1 VFFATDALVISL
13 RAIGFV
19 ALFQAAGAALFL
31 ALYEPHIVRASA
43 DRLRV
48 VARVAA
54 LVALVAAVL
63 HYVLTPARMAG
74 DFGST
79 FDPALESLLLR
90 SNSGGAH
97 IVRVVGL
104 AILLLSLDRASRLNT
119 WAACGGAALAL
130 LSFVLMGHT
139 VIHAQRWILA
149 PLLLVHVVVVAVW
162 LGALA
167 GLYLAARDAGAASG
181 PLVTRFSSHATWAV
195 PAIFVCGLGMS
206 VVFVRSWAELATP
219 YGAMVLGK
227 SLAFAL
233 IMVPAVYN
241 KWRFGPRLNAGE
253 AAAAVGLQR
262 AITAEWLLI
271 AAVLVATAAMTSLY
285 APEHL
290 DGSFAPEHE
299 LVVPA
304 H

>member
-1 VFFATDALVISL
+1 VFFATDALVIAL

-31 ALYEPHIVRASA
+31 ALYAPHVPRVSA
-43 DRLRV
+43 DRLRAL
-48 VARVAA
+48 ARIAA
-54 LVALVAAVL
+54 LIALTAAVL

-79 FDPALESLLLR
+79 FNPELESLLLR
-90 SNSGGAH
+90 SSSGGAH

-119 WAACGGAALAL
+119 WAGCAGAGLAL
-130 LSFVLMGHT
+130 LSFALMGHT
-139 VIHAQRWILA
+139 VIHPQRWIMA
-149 PLLLVHVVVVAVW
+149 PLLLIHVVVAAVW

-167 GLYLAARDAGAASG
+167 GLYLTASEQGSASG
-181 PLVTRFSSHATWAV
+181 PLVARFSAHATSAV
-195 PAIFVCGLGMS
+195 PAIFVCGFLMS
-206 VVFVRSWAELATP
+206 VLFIRSWAELATP

-227 SLAFAL
+227 SLAFAVL
-233 IMVPAVYN
+233 MALAAQN
-241 KWRFGPRLNAGE
+241 KWRFGPRLLAGDANAAPVLTRTIKWE
-253 AAAAVGLQR
+253 WAVIVVVV
-262 AITAEWLLI
+262 A
-271 AAVLVATAAMTSLY
+271 ATAIMTSLY

-290 DGSFAPEHE
+290 EGSFAPEHE
-299 LVVPA
+299 PAPA

>member
-1 VFFATDALVISL
+1 MFFATDALVIGL

-31 ALYEPHIVRASA
+31 ALYEREIVGASA
-43 DRLRV
+43 DKLRL

-54 LVALVAAVL
+54 LVALVAAVA

-90 SNSGGAH
+90 SNSGSAH

-104 AILLLSLDRASRLNT
+104 AILLLALDRASRINT
-119 WAACGGAALAL
+119 WAACVGAGLAL
-130 LSFVLMGHT
+130 LSFALMGHT
-139 VIHAQRWILA
+139 VIHPQRWLLA
-149 PLLLVHVVVVAVW
+149 PMLLVHVVVAAVW

-167 GLYLAARDAGAASG
+167 GLYIAARDTGTASG
-181 PLVTRFSSHATWAV
+181 PLVARFSAHASRAV
-195 PAIFVCGLGMS
+195 PAIFVCGFVMS
-206 VVFVRSWAELATP
+206 VLLIRSFAELATP

-227 SLAFAL
+227 SLGFAAL
-233 IMVPAVYN
+233 MALAAQN
-241 KWRFGPRLNAGE
+241 KWRFGPRLLAGD
-253 AAAAVGLQR
+253 ASAVPALQR
-262 AITAEWLLI
+262 TIAWEWVVI
-271 AAVLVATAAMTSLY
+271 AVVLVGTAIMTSLY

-290 DGSFAPEHE
+290 EGSFAPEHE
-299 LVVPA
+299 AAPA

>member
-1 VFFATDALVISL
+1 VFFATDALVIGL
-13 RAIGFV
+13 RAISFV
-19 ALFQAAGAALFL
+19 ALFQAAGAVLFL
-31 ALYEPHIVRASA
+31 ALYEPYIARVPA

-48 VARVAA
+48 VARIAA

-97 IVRVVGL
+97 IARVVGL

-119 WAACGGAALAL
+119 WAACAGAGLAL

-139 VIHAQRWILA
+139 VIHEQRWLLA
-149 PLLLVHVVVVAVW
+149 PLLAVHVVVAAVW

-167 GLYLAARDAGAASG
+167 GLYFAARDTGAASG
-181 PLVTRFSSHATWAV
+181 PLVARFSAHATWAV
-195 PAIFVCGLGMS
+195 PAIFVCGALMS
-206 VVFVRSWAELATP
+206 VLFIRSFGELATP

-227 SLAFAL
+227 AFAFAL

-241 KWRFGPRLNAGE
+241 KWRFGPRLLAGQ
-253 AAAAVGLQR
+253 AAAAKGLQR
-262 AITAEWLLI
+262 SITVEWALI
-271 AAVLVATAAMTSLY
+271 ALVLVATAVMTSLY

-299 LVVPA
+299 IVPA

>member
-1 VFFATDALVISL
+1 MVFLATDALVISL
-13 RAIGFV
+13 RAISFV

-31 ALYEPHIVRASA
+31 ALYERHLARPTA
-43 DRLRV
+43 DRLRT
-48 VARVAA
+48 VARIAA

-90 SNSGGAH
+90 SSSGTAH

-104 AILLLSLDRASRLNT
+104 AVLLLSLDRASKLNR
-119 WAACGGAALAL
+119 WGACGGAALAL

-139 VIHAQRWILA
+139 VIHDQRWILA
-149 PLLLVHVVVVAVW
+149 PLLLVHVVVAAVW

-167 GLYLAARDAGAASG
+167 GLLVATREGGTGSGA
-181 PLVTRFSSHATWAV
+181 LVARFSQHAVWAV
-195 PAIFVCGLGMS
+195 PAIFVCGLVMS
-206 VVFVRSWAELATP
+206 LLFIRSFTELATP
-219 YGAMVLGK
+219 YGALVLGK
-227 SLAFAL
+227 SLGFAVL
-233 IMVPAVYN
+233 MALAAQN
-241 KWRFGPRLNAGE
+241 KWRLGPRLLAGDGS
-253 AAAAVGLQR
+253 AVPALQR
-262 AITAEWLLI
+262 IIKVEWTLI
-271 AAVLVATAAMTSLY
+271 ALVLVTTAVMTSLF

-290 DGSFAPEHE
+290 EGAFAPEHE
-299 LVVPA
+299 VLPA

>member
-1 VFFATDALVISL
+1 MFLATDALVIGL
-13 RAIGFV
+13 RAISFV

-31 ALYEPHIVRASA
+31 ALYETHVARVPA
-43 DRLRV
+43 DRLRH

-90 SNSGGAH
+90 SNAGTAQ

-104 AILLLSLDRASRLNT
+104 AILLLSLDRANKLNK
-119 WAACGGAALAL
+119 WGMCLGSVLAL
-130 LSFVLMGHT
+130 LSFALMGHT
-139 VIHAQRWILA
+139 VIHPQRWLLA
-149 PLLLVHVVVVAVW
+149 PLLLAHVAVAAVW

-167 GLYLAARDAGAASG
+167 GLYFAAREEGTASG
-181 PLVTRFSSHATWAV
+181 ALVARFSRHATYAV
-195 PAIFVCGLGMS
+195 PAIFVCGVVMS
-206 VVFVRSWAELATP
+206 VLFVRSFAELATP

-227 SLAFAL
+227 SLAFAGL
-233 IMVPAVYN
+233 MALAARN
-241 KWRFGPRLNAGE
+241 KWAFGPRLLAGDGS
-253 AAAAVGLQR
+253 AVPALQR
-262 AITAEWLLI
+262 TIKAEWALI
-271 AAVLVATAAMTSLY
+271 AAILAATAVMTSLY
-285 APEHL
+285 APLHL
-290 DGSFAPEHE
+290 DGAFAPEHE
-299 LVVPA
+299 AVPQ

>member
-1 VFFATDALVISL
+1 MFFATDALVIGL

-19 ALFQAAGAALFL
+19 ALFQAAGVALFL
-31 ALYEPHIVRASA
+31 ALYERYTTQVSA
-43 DRLRV
+43 DRLRA
-48 VARVAA
+48 VARIAA
-54 LVALVAAVL
+54 LVALIAAVL

-90 SNSGGAH
+90 SSSGTAH

-104 AILLLSLDRASRLNT
+104 AILLLSLDRASKLNT

-139 VIHAQRWILA
+139 VIHEQRWILA
-149 PLLLVHVVVVAVW
+149 PLLLVHVVVAALW

-167 GLYLAARDAGAASG
+167 GLYLAAREEGTASG
-181 PLVTRFSSHATWAV
+181 PLVARFSAHATSAV
-195 PAIFVCGLGMS
+195 PAIFVCGFLMS
-206 VVFVRSWAELATP
+206 VLFIRSFAELATP

-227 SLAFAL
+227 SLGFAVL
-233 IMVPAVYN
+233 MALAAQN
-241 KWRFGPRLNAGE
+241 KWRFGPRLLAGDGS
-253 AAAAVGLQR
+253 AVPALQR
-262 AITAEWLLI
+262 TIAWEWALI
-271 AAVLVATAAMTSLY
+271 AAVLAATAVMTSLY

-290 DGSFAPEHE
+290 DRSFAPEHE
-299 LVVPA
+299 VVPT

>member
-1 VFFATDALVISL
+1 VFFATDALVIGL

-31 ALYEPHIVRASA
+31 ALYEQHLLRPSA
-43 DRLRV
+43 DRLRL
-48 VARVAA
+48 VARIAA

-90 SNSGGAH
+90 SSSGTAH

-130 LSFVLMGHT
+130 LSFALMGHT
-139 VIHAQRWILA
+139 AIHPQRWLLA
-149 PLLLVHVVVVAVW
+149 PLLLVHVVVAAVW

-167 GLYLAARDAGAASG
+167 GLYLAARETGTQSGA
-181 PLVTRFSSHATWAV
+181 LVARFSRHATWAV
-195 PAIFVCGLGMS
+195 PVIFVCGLAMS
-206 VVFVRSWAELATP
+206 VLFIRSVAELATP

-227 SLAFAL
+227 SLGFAAL
-233 IMVPAVYN
+233 LALAAQN
-241 KWRFGPRLNAGE
+241 KWRLGPRLNAGDG
-253 AAAAVGLQR
+253 AAVPALQR
-262 AITAEWLLI
+262 TIKAEWALI
-271 AAVLVATAAMTSLY
+271 AVVLAATAVMTSLY

-290 DGSFAPEHE
+290 EGSFAPEHE
-299 LVVPA
+299 VAPA

>member
-1 VFFATDALVISL
+1 MFFATDALVIGL

-31 ALYEPHIVRASA
+31 ALYREHAARPWA
-43 DRLRV
+43 DELRL
-48 VARVAA
+48 VARIAA
-54 LVALVAAVL
+54 LIALVAAVL

-90 SNSGGAH
+90 SSSGSAH

-104 AILLLSLDRASRLNT
+104 AILLLSLDRASKLNT
-119 WAACGGAALAL
+119 WVASSGAALAL
-130 LSFVLMGHT
+130 LSFLLMGHT
-139 VIHAQRWILA
+139 VIHEQRFLLA
-149 PLLLVHVVVVAVW
+149 PLLLIHVVVAAVW

-167 GLYLAARDAGAASG
+167 GLYLAAREDGTASG
-181 PLVTRFSSHATWAV
+181 PLVARFSAHATSVV
-195 PAIFVCGLGMS
+195 PALFVCGFLMS
-206 VVFVRSWAELATP
+206 VVFIRSFGELATP

-227 SLAFAL
+227 SLGFAVL
-233 IMVPAVYN
+233 MALAAQN
-241 KWRFGPRLNAGE
+241 KWRFGPRMLAGD
-253 AAAAVGLQR
+253 AGAVPALQR
-262 AITAEWLLI
+262 TIAWEWGVI
-271 AAVLVATAAMTSLY
+271 AVVLVATAVMTSVY

-290 DGSFAPEHE
+290 EGSFAPEHE
-299 LVVPA
+299 VAPA

>member
-1 VFFATDALVISL
+1 VFFATDALVIAL

-31 ALYEPHIVRASA
+31 ALYEPHVPRPSA
-43 DRLRV
+43 ESLRTL
-48 VARVAA
+48 ARVAA

-63 HYVLTPARMAG
+63 HYVFTPARMAG

-104 AILLLSLDRASRLNT
+104 AILLLSLDRANKLNT

-139 VIHAQRWILA
+139 VIHEQRFLLA
-149 PLLLVHVVVVAVW
+149 PLLLVHVVVAAVW

-167 GLYLAARDAGAASG
+167 GLYLAARDTGAASA
-181 PLVTRFSSHATWAV
+181 PLVARFSAHATVAV
-195 PAIFVCGLGMS
+195 PAIFLCGLVMS
-206 VVFVRSWAELATP
+206 VLFIRSWAELITP

-227 SLAFAL
+227 SLGFAVL
-233 IMVPAVYN
+233 MALAAQN
-241 KWRFGPRLNAGE
+241 KWRFGPRLLAGDV
-253 AAAAVGLQR
+253 AAVPALQR
-262 AITAEWLLI
+262 TITAEWVLI
-271 AAVLVATAAMTSLY
+271 ALVLVATAVMTSLY

-299 LVVPA
+299 PVPA

>member
-19 ALFQAAGAALFL
+19 ALFQAAGAVLFL
-31 ALYEPHIVRASA
+31 ALYEQHTTRTSA
-43 DRLRV
+43 DRLRLI
-48 VARVAA
+48 ARIAA
-54 LVALVAAVL
+54 LIALVAAVL

-90 SNSGGAH
+90 SSSGTAH

-104 AILLLSLDRASRLNT
+104 AILLLSLDRASKLNT

-139 VIHAQRWILA
+139 VIHDQRWILA
-149 PLLLVHVVVVAVW
+149 PLLLVHVVVAAVW
-162 LGALA
+162 FGALA
-167 GLYLAARDAGAASG
+167 ALLVATREAGAQSGALVARFSMHAAR
-181 PLVTRFSSHATWAV
+181 AV
-195 PAIFVCGLGMS
+195 PAIFVCGLIMS
-206 VVFVRSWAELATP
+206 VVFIRSFAELATP
-219 YGAMVLGK
+219 YGAMVVGK
-227 SLAFAL
+227 SLAFAVL
-233 IMVPAVYN
+233 MALAAQN
-241 KWRFGPRLNAGE
+241 KWRLGPRLLAGDGS
-253 AAAAVGLQR
+253 AVPALQR
-262 AITAEWLLI
+262 TIKIEWALI
-271 AAVLVATAAMTSLY
+271 ALVLVATAIMTSLF

-290 DGSFAPEHE
+290 DGAFAPEHE
-299 LVVPA
+299 IAPA